1 MIDKP
6 YDNGSKRLLNICAQN
21 LLNWIAN
28 GALFSGRFSEEFQ
41 SLKIDAD
48 SMIEAT
54 WHDKQSV
61 VLVEFQSNPDS
72 DMAQRLAEY
81 SIIAYRRYQCPIVAY
96 VIYLKKGK
104 GKLPQP
110 PLIRLHPNDVEELH
124 RFQYKDICL
133 WKIPYK
139 ELMDM
144 GLYPLAP
151 LAKGGA
157 KREVVEEIIS
167 HLTHTDGILRKELL
181 ELTSLFASLAFKNAE
196 DLHWLDRRFAML
208 DDILSEAPM
217 HKFYM
222 QRALEKVQEQM
233 SDQIREQVVQDIHKE
248 GGLLFARQLLLAI
261 FQERFPQLSE
271 IAEEKV
277 SQVKD
282 PGLLEK
288 LILKVGPVQKVEE
301 AAYYLLMVDHPDK
314 LGEQH

>member
-6 YDNGSKRLLNICAQN
+6 YDSGSKRLLGICAQN

-48 SMIEAT
+48 SMIEAS
-54 WHDKQSV
+54 WHGKQSV

-81 SIIAYRRYQCPIVAY
+81 SIIAFRRYQCPIVAY

-110 PLIRLHPNDVEELH
+110 PLIRLHPNDVDELH
-124 RFQYKDICL
+124 RFQYKSICL

-151 LAKGGA
+151 LDKGGA
-157 KREVVEEIIS
+157 KREVIEEIIS

-181 ELTSLFASLAFKNAE
+181 ELTSLFASLAFKNLKDQE
-196 DLHWLDRRFAML
+196 WLQRRFAML
-208 DDILSEAPM
+208 EDFLSETPM

-222 QRALEKVQEQM
+222 QRALEKAQE
-233 SDQIREQVVQDIHKE
+233 IAPKLVKE
-248 GGLLFARQLLLAI
+248 EGIIEGLHQALLTV
-261 FQERFPQLSE
+261 FQARFPKLSK
-271 IAEEKV
+271 IAQKKLAQIE
-277 SQVKD
+277 D
-282 PGLLEK
+282 PALLRTLLEK
-288 LILKVGPVQKVEE
+288 VASAQTIEDALDLLLELEDLDQLEE
-301 AAYYLLMVDHPDK
+301 KH
-314 LGEQH
+314 

>member
-6 YDNGSKRLLNICAQN
+6 YDSGSKRLLNTCAQN
-21 LLNWIAN
+21 LLNWIAS

-54 WHDKQSV
+54 WHGKQSV

-81 SIIAYRRYQCPIVAY
+81 SIMAYRRYECPIVAY

-110 PLIRLHPNDVEELH
+110 PLIRLHPNDIEELH
-124 RFQYKDICL
+124 RFQYKAIFL

-139 ELMDM
+139 ELIEM

-157 KREVVEEIIS
+157 KREVIEEIIS
-167 HLTHTDGILRKELL
+167 HLTHTNGILRKELL
-181 ELTSLFASLAFKNAE
+181 ELTSLFASLAFKNPKDQE
-196 DLHWLDRRFAML
+196 WLQRRFAML
-208 DDILSEAPM
+208 EDFLSETPM

-222 QRALEKVQEQM
+222 QRALEKAQ
-233 SDQIREQVVQDIHKE
+233 
-248 GGLLFARQLLLAI
+248 
-261 FQERFPQLSE
+261 E
-271 IAEEKV
+271 IAPKLVKEEGIIE
-277 SQVKD
+277 
-282 PGLLEK
+282 GLH
-288 LILKVGPVQKVEE
+288 Q
-301 AAYYLLMVDHPDK
+301 ALLTVF
-314 LGEQH
+314 